1 MKIKKA
7 IVTLL
12 VISTLF
18 SCENNDSNVSTENS
32 NSSLKITNDNSL
44 VINEILK
51 KGFKKEDIVESKD
64 YFIVQGDMLFSKN
77 IHDYAKSNLTARH
90 NYTSSLVSAQNRI
103 IKVKI
108 HSSIPTSGNWRDAIR
123 YAIASWKDISN
134 TSILFVETHE
144 ETADILI
151 GSDEGI
157 LGTTTGGYALMPSA
171 EGRPGAMVSLNLDIP
186 VNYGTKIRIVAHEL
200 GHTVGILHTDEA
212 GTNYVPNSPASDPN
226 SIMNSTSNGGW
237 AGFSQYDIQAV
248 QFLYPTLACNTL
260 LNGPDAGTCAFD
272 RYNDRIN
279 YNVYVIGRKQTNVE
293 SGTATWTL
301 TSSSLEMV
309 SPLNESCEIR
319 VKANNTTWPATGI
332 VTRTTSVGCSTTFT
346 VSLNNCINENY
357 SD

>member
-7 IVTLL
+7 IITLL

-18 SCENNDSNVSTENS
+18 SCENNDSNESAENS
-32 NSSLKITNDNSL
+32 KSNSTITNDNSL
-44 VINEILK
+44 IINKILK
-51 KGFKKEDIVESKD
+51 KGFKKEDIVEGKD

-77 IHDYAKSNLTARH
+77 INDYAESNLTARH

-108 HSSIPTSGNWRDAIR
+108 DSSIPTSGNWRDAIR
-123 YAIASWKDISN
+123 YALASWADISN
-134 TSILFVETHE
+134 TSVLFVETHE
-144 ETADILI
+144 ETADIFLR
-151 GSDEGI
+151 SDEGT
-157 LGTTTGGYALMPSA
+157 LGDTTGGFALMPTA
-171 EGRPGAMVSLNLDIP
+171 DGRPGAWVSLNIDAP

-200 GHTVGILHTDEA
+200 GHTIGLGHTDEA
-212 GTNYVPNSPASDPN
+212 GANYVPNSPSSDPN

-237 AGFSQYDIQAV
+237 PGFSQFDIQAV

-272 RYNDRIN
+272 RYNDRIS

-301 TSSSLEMV
+301 ASSSLEMI

-319 VKANNTTWPATGI
+319 VKANNTTWPATGV